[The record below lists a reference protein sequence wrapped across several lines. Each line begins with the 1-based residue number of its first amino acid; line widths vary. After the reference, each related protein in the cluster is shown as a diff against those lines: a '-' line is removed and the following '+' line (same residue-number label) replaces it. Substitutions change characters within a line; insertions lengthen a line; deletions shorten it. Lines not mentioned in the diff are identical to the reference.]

1 MSENVRQRFPKPKNY
16 RASPTWPEGH
26 RWHGL
31 KGRCKAWN
39 PKHGRQCLSR
49 SVPDLDVCRKDGGAS
64 PRGLASPAFKDGRY
78 SRYMPPRLAVAFERA
93 LADPELLSLTTD
105 IATVE
110 TLINDT
116 MEQLSAGD
124 LAQTIGKVKDKWD
137 QLWAAIR
144 REDAKSAES
153 IRVEMSALID
163 QGASQLQALSK
174 FLDLTEQK
182 RKLSETE
189 ARRREKMSELVE
201 AERVARDYRALVLA
215 VKAVEDDPA
224 KLLRIQAEFGRI
236 IGIDHLQRAE
246 PG

>member
-1 MSENVRQRFPKPKNY
+1 LE
-16 RASPTWPEGH
+16 
-26 RWHGL
+26 
-31 KGRCKAWN
+31 
-39 PKHGRQCLSR
+39 
-49 SVPDLDVCRKDGGAS
+49 
-64 PRGLASPAFKDGRY
+64 GLAHPGFKDGRY

-110 TLINDT
+110 TLINET
-116 MEQLSAGD
+116 MEQFAAGD
-124 LAQTIGKVKDKWD
+124 LAETIGKIKEMWA

-144 REDAKSAES
+144 REDAKTAES
-153 IRVEMSALID
+153 IRVEMSVLID